1 MSIAFVK
8 YQGTGNDFVIIDARQ
23 NIPSGMDV
31 SMICDRHYGIGAD
44 GLMLLTE
51 ENGYDFGMI
60 YYNSDGNI
68 SSMCGNGGRCIA
80 HFADS
85 LGLGN
90 SGKLQFLAIDGPH
103 QAHISGENVR
113 LQMIDVKQ
121 WEIRDYDTVVLN
133 TGSPHFVRFT
143 ETDPEKLD
151 LLSIAHSIRYSDE
164 FSSVGINVN
173 FVKSTSGNLDM
184 RTYERGVEDETLS
197 CGTGVTAAA
206 LASHIL
212 YKNSSPI
219 TVKTPGGI
227 LSVSFDSGESGYSN
241 IWLQGP
247 AKMVFRGEI

>member
-31 SMICDRHYGIGAD
+31 GMICDRHYGIGAD

-51 ENGYDFGMI
+51 EKGYDFGMI

-80 HFADS
+80 HFAHS

-90 SGKLQFLAIDGPH
+90 SGKLHFLAIDGPH
-103 QAHISGENVR
+103 QAHVLGEKVH
-113 LQMIDVKQ
+113 LQMIDVNQ
-121 WEIRDYDTVVLN
+121 WEIRDSDTVILN

-143 ETDPEKLD
+143 TTDPEKLD
-151 LLSIAHSIRYSDE
+151 LLSIAHSIRYNDE

-173 FVKSTSGNLDM
+173 IVKSASENLNM

-206 LASHIL
+206 LASHIV

-227 LSVSFDSGESGYSN
+227 LSVSFDSSESGFSN
-241 IWLQGP
+241 IWLQGS